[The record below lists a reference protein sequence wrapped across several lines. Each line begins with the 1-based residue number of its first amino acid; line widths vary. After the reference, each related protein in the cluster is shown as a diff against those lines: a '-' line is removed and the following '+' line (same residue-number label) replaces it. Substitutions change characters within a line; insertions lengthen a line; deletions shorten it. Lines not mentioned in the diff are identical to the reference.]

1 MAPAVLILIDG
12 LRADAV
18 THETTPNLRSLMTRG
33 ASTLQAQSVMPS
45 MTLPC
50 HMSIFHS
57 VPPQRHGIMQNVYQP
72 MARPLPGL
80 IEQAYAAGLK
90 CAIIS
95 NWEPLRDVS
104 RPEKM
109 HFSYFLNNALEPEGD
124 SLLAKEAVRCVEAY
138 HPDFLFLYL
147 GSVDMYGHM
156 YGWMSDEYLA
166 QAARTDQAVGHFMEY
181 VSEDTSIIL
190 LADHGGHE
198 RNHGTDS
205 PEDMTIPW
213 MAVGPNV
220 RADYFITGPVTLL
233 DTAPTL
239 ARILTVKTHP
249 EWEGH
254 SVDEIFEA

>member
-18 THETTPNLRSLMTRG
+18 THETMPNLRQLMMRG
-33 ASTLQAQSVMPS
+33 ASTLQAQSVIPS
-45 MTLPC
+45 VTLPC

-57 VPPQRHGIMQNVYQP
+57 VPPQRHGIMQNVYQS

-80 IEQAYAAGLK
+80 VEQAYAAGLK
-90 CAIIS
+90 CGFIY
-95 NWEPLRDVS
+95 NWEPLRDLS
-104 RPEKM
+104 RPEKL
-109 HFSYFLNNALEPEGD
+109 HFSYFVNNVLEPEGD
-124 SLLAKEAVRCVEAY
+124 RTLAQEAVRYIEA
-138 HPDFLFLYL
+138 HAPDFLFLYL
-147 GSVDMYGHM
+147 GSVDMYGHA

-166 QAARTDQAVGHFMEY
+166 QAGRSDAAVGHFMEH
-181 VSEDTSIIL
+181 VSPDSSVIL

-213 MAVGPNV
+213 MAVGPNIH
-220 RADYFITGPVTLL
+220 ADYHIKGTVTLL

-239 ARILTVKTHP
+239 ARIMNIKAAP
-249 EWEGH
+249 EWEGR